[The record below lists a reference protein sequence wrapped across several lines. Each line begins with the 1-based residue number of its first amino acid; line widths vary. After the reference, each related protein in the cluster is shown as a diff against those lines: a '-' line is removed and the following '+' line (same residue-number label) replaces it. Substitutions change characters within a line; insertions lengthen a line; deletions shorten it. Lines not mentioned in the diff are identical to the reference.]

1 MTVDPGTRPPLD
13 PVRLAGSPI
22 PVVVLDE
29 AASTNELAAE
39 RARAGSPPLVLVAE
53 HQTAGRGRLDR
64 TWETPARAA
73 LTFTVV
79 LRPSIQSVD
88 WPWLPLLAGLAVRE
102 ALPIKASLKWPN
114 DVLIGDR
121 KVCGILAERVESPI
135 GSAAIVGIGINVST
149 TADELPVPTATSLV
163 LEGALVD
170 RTALLL
176 DVLASIQSLQAR
188 WAAHGNAWLRAAYSS
203 ACSSLGQTVQV
214 DLPGGRQ
221 LIGTAR
227 EVDDGGRLVVAGPDG
242 LVPVGAGDVVHVRAT
257 DQ

>member
-1 MTVDPGTRPPLD
+1 MTDDAGTRPPLD
-13 PVRLAGSPI
+13 SARLAGSPLPI
-22 PVVVLDE
+22 EVLAE
-29 AASTNELAAE
+29 AASTNALLAE
-39 RARAGSPPLVLVAE
+39 RARVGAAPLVIVAE

-149 TADELPVPTATSLV
+149 TADELPVPTATSLL

-188 WAAHGNAWLRAAYSS
+188 WAANGNAWLRAAYSS

-221 LIGTAR
+221 LVGTAR